1 MVSPLL
7 RTVGPVIDCSRRVFD
22 FTKRERNSLASTGRP
37 PRETTR
43 IAYSHAQ
50 IRSTL
55 YPARIGVIIFSF
67 LMDRTSVLFLEF
79 TVTLYRVGATGTL
92 AAKPPAYSRQ

>member
-7 RTVGPVIDCSRRVFD
+7 WTAGPVLDCRRRVLD

-37 PRETTR
+37 PRKTAR

-50 IRSTL
+50 IRSAL

-67 LMDRTSVLFLEF
+67 LMDRTSVLLLEF
-79 TVTLYRVGATGTL
+79 IVTLYRVGAAGPL
-92 AAKPPAYSRQ
+92 AAKPSAYSRQ